1 MPAIAMIAARVGRP
15 GTWTV
20 VVLAFAL
27 VLGSG
32 VVTAKAR
39 AQEAPHI
46 EIGPPGSNRIETRM
60 EPPPNIKIAPLTPGR
75 LVDSESAEGR
85 KLQQDLR
92 ALQQQAERGRPVG
105 STPASARAAWLL
117 GLIYLHGAGVPSNGA
132 TAENWFKQA
141 AAFGREPWAQA
152 GLAWCAM
159 DGCVGAPD
167 PDAAR
172 RAIARLRATHPA
184 RADYLEWVLTSR
196 QTPLQVAP
204 VRNTT
209 RAMTQPLEQSLPQQ
223 RLLER
228 AAAEGDVQAKLELAL
243 NDVAN
248 NRVDEA
254 LRTFNSL
261 AKRSRAAKANAQLL
275 EARSNTNAV
284 LNSPLTAQASADDLL
299 AAARAYHRGDG
310 RPANYAEAIRLYR
323 MAADKGNAEA
333 RKMLELIY
341 SRPTPD
347 GTVNLGWMQQ
357 LAYANTA
364 TIIPTVGVR
373 ANTTMLYRAPTPLFD
388 LMPDEWQDRVQAVG
402 R

>member
-1 MPAIAMIAARVGRP
+1 M
-15 GTWTV
+15 
-20 VVLAFAL
+20 
-27 VLGSG
+27 
-32 VVTAKAR
+32 
-39 AQEAPHI
+39 
-46 EIGPPGSNRIETRM
+46 
-60 EPPPNIKIAPLTPGR
+60 
-75 LVDSESAEGR
+75 
-85 KLQQDLR
+85 
-92 ALQQQAERGRPVG
+92 
-105 STPASARAAWLL
+105 
-117 GLIYLHGAGVPSNGA
+117 
-132 TAENWFKQA
+132 
-141 AAFGREPWAQA
+141 
-152 GLAWCAM
+152 
-159 DGCVGAPD
+159 
-167 PDAAR
+167 
-172 RAIARLRATHPA
+172 
-184 RADYLEWVLTSR
+184 
-196 QTPLQVAP
+196 
-204 VRNTT
+204 RNTT

-341 SRPTPD
+341 SRPTPE

>member
-1 MPAIAMIAARVGRP
+1 M
-15 GTWTV
+15 
-20 VVLAFAL
+20 
-27 VLGSG
+27 
-32 VVTAKAR
+32 
-39 AQEAPHI
+39 
-46 EIGPPGSNRIETRM
+46 
-60 EPPPNIKIAPLTPGR
+60 
-75 LVDSESAEGR
+75 
-85 KLQQDLR
+85 
-92 ALQQQAERGRPVG
+92 
-105 STPASARAAWLL
+105 
-117 GLIYLHGAGVPSNGA
+117 
-132 TAENWFKQA
+132 
-141 AAFGREPWAQA
+141 
-152 GLAWCAM
+152 
-159 DGCVGAPD
+159 
-167 PDAAR
+167 
-172 RAIARLRATHPA
+172 RATHPA
-184 RADYLEWVLTSR
+184 RADYLEWVLASR

-204 VRNTT
+204 ARNTT

-223 RLLER
+223 RQLER
-228 AAAEGDVQAKLELAL
+228 AAAEGDVQARLELAL

-248 NRVDEA
+248 GRPDEA

-284 LNSPLTAQASADDLL
+284 LNSPLTAQASAEDLL

-364 TIIPTVGVR
+364 TIIPTVGVH